1 MPLALLRGILLR
13 PISERVEIQLSL
25 FVSVEAYGSVYVLI
39 FNI

>member
-13 PISERVEIQLSL
+13 PKSERVETQLS
-25 FVSVEAYGSVYVLI
+25 FVSMEAHGSVYVLI